1 VPRDD
6 YRVHSGQFTGLADY
20 ERASR
25 RFGSLWILQADL
37 VRRLMP
43 QQVSILHLF
52 FDAQL
57 QPELTRTF
65 SWEELFDRQRA
76 SAFISRASRNSQ
88 TYLDMVLEGL
98 VQNRFIEAE
107 GEHYRLAAGFETFRH
122 VTFYRLG
129 EYRKRQI

>member
-1 VPRDD
+1 
-6 YRVHSGQFTGLADY
+6 
-20 ERASR
+20 
-25 RFGSLWILQADL
+25 
-37 VRRLMP
+37 MP

-52 FDAQL
+52 FDAHL

-107 GEHYRLAAGFETFRH
+107 GEHYRLAAGVETFRH